1 MAYTYHGTS
10 NLIALPGRTVQTFPS
25 GLVRVERSFV
35 CRKADAAT
43 YRKQIKVGE
52 KMPSDD
58 GAPAIDGLYI
68 FPDPQES
75 VRDDGFVQF
84 RVTAYGRT
92 NTTGQRVRGAPTTR
106 RITFSA
112 DISTIDL
119 AYDPNDSSTSQTVG
133 ALFQVPYLYDVSDA
147 GFHFCVPAN
156 EKIQTPTDIREIG
169 GAFVKDTDID
179 LFSQSFSAA
188 EIFPVLNSGY
198 VPSGVERISPTFFA
212 IPGNFERTNFGKF
225 DEIVISYIIQTSN
238 IDFGSFF
245 NATSPPA
252 KQILTSASGLSN
264 GAVVYLARMPFSLG
278 IQVKIGSETVSSVYG
293 SSSGGST
300 FAIRYSSLAYTT
312 ASIVIDGLASN
323 TVYTAEIAAF
333 NKNGV
338 GASQVISFKTINL
351 SPFSV

>member
-10 NLIALPGRTVQTFPS
+10 NLIALPNRTVQTFPS
-25 GLVRVERSFV
+25 GLVRVQRSFV

-58 GAPAIDGLYI
+58 GEPAIDGLYI
-68 FPDPQES
+68 FPDPQEL
-75 VRDDGFVQF
+75 VRNDGFYEF

-92 NTTGQRVRGAPTTR
+92 NTTGQRIRGAPTTR

-112 DISTIDL
+112 DIATVNL
-119 AYDPNDSSTSQTVG
+119 GYDPNDSGTSQDIG
-133 ALFQVPYLYDVSDA
+133 GLFQVPYSYDVSDA
-147 GFHFCVPAN
+147 NFHFCVPAN
-156 EKIQTPTDIREIG
+156 EKIQTPTDLREIG

-188 EIFPVLNSGY
+188 EIFPILNLGY
-198 VPSGVERISPTFFA
+198 VPSGVERISPSFIA

-225 DEIVISYIIQTSN
+225 DEIFISYIIQTSN

-245 NATSPPA
+245 NAASPPA
-252 KQILTSASGLSN
+252 KQIIFSAAGLN
-264 GAVVYLARMPFSLG
+264 NAGVVNLARMPFSLG
-278 IQVKIGSETVSSVYG
+278 LQVKIRGETISSVYG
-293 SSSGGST
+293 SLYKSST
-300 FAIRYSSLAYTT
+300 ITITYSSLAYTT
-312 ASIVIDGLASN
+312 ASIVIGGLASN
-323 TVYTAEIAAF
+323 TAYAVEIAAF

-338 GASQVISFKTINL
+338 GASQVISFKTMNL
-351 SPFSV
+351 SASI